1 MKGLKKYNDL
11 DRELRIRYKGMM
23 SRCYNENSCN
33 YKWYGGKG
41 IAVCDEWRN
50 DFLNFRDWALENGY
64 SKELTLDRIDGEK
77 DYCPENCRWIT
88 WERQQNNK
96 SNNHIVIIN
105 GEQYSMSDA
114 SKKLNMNYFALRS
127 HLRRHKNV
135 FNVE

>member
-1 MKGLKKYNDL
+1 MKKYTDL

-23 SRCYNENSCN
+23 SRCYNKNSWN

-41 IAVCDEWRN
+41 ITVCDEWRN

-77 DYCPENCRWIT
+77 DYCPENCRWTT

-105 GEQYSMSDA
+105 GEQYSMADA
-114 SKKLNMNYFALRS
+114 SKKLNINYFALRS

>member
-1 MKGLKKYNDL
+1 MKKYTDL

-23 SRCYNENSCN
+23 SRCYNKNSWN

-41 IAVCDEWRN
+41 ITVCDEWRN

-96 SNNHIVIIN
+96 SNNHIVIVN

-114 SKKLNMNYFALRS
+114 SKKLNVNYFALRS

>member
-1 MKGLKKYNDL
+1 MKGLKKYTDL

-23 SRCYNENSCN
+23 SRCYNKNSWN

-41 IAVCDEWRN
+41 ITVCDEWRN

-77 DYCPENCRWIT
+77 DYCPENCRWTT

-105 GEQYSMSDA
+105 GEQYSMADA
-114 SKKLNMNYFALRS
+114 SKKLNMSYFALRS
-127 HLRRHKNV
+127 HLRRHENV

>member
-1 MKGLKKYNDL
+1 
-11 DRELRIRYKGMM
+11 MM
-23 SRCYNENSCN
+23 SRCYNENSWN

-41 IAVCDEWRN
+41 ITVCDEWRN

-64 SKELTLDRIDGEK
+64 SKELTLDRIDGGK
-77 DYCPENCRWIT
+77 DYCPENCRWTT

-105 GEQYSMSDA
+105 GEQYSMADA
-114 SKKLNMNYFALRS
+114 SKKLNISYFALRS
-127 HLRRHKNV
+127 HLRRHENV

>member
-1 MKGLKKYNDL
+1 MKGLKKYTDL

-23 SRCYNENSCN
+23 SRCYNKNSWN

-41 IAVCDEWRN
+41 ITVCDEWRN

-64 SKELTLDRIDGEK
+64 SKELTLDRIDGGK
-77 DYCPENCRWIT
+77 DYCPENCRWTT

-105 GEQYSMSDA
+105 GEQYSMADA
-114 SKKLNMNYFALRS
+114 SKKLNMSYFALRS
-127 HLRRHKNV
+127 HLRRHENV

>member
-1 MKGLKKYNDL
+1 
-11 DRELRIRYKGMM
+11 MM
-23 SRCYNENSCN
+23 SRCYNKNSWN

-41 IAVCDEWRN
+41 ITVCDEWRN

-64 SKELTLDRIDGEK
+64 SKELTLDRIDGGR
-77 DYCPENCRWIT
+77 DYCPENCRWTT

-105 GEQYSMSDA
+105 GEQYSMADA
-114 SKKLNMNYFALRS
+114 SKKLNMSYFALRS
-127 HLRRHKNV
+127 RLRRHENV

>member
-1 MKGLKKYNDL
+1 MKKYTDL

-23 SRCYNENSCN
+23 SRCHNKNSWN

-41 IAVCDEWRN
+41 ITVCDEWRN

-64 SKELTLDRIDGEK
+64 SKELTLDRIDGGK
-77 DYCPENCRWIT
+77 DYCPENCRWTT

-105 GEQYSMSDA
+105 GEQYSMADA
-114 SKKLNMNYFALRS
+114 SKKLNMSYFALRS
-127 HLRRHKNV
+127 HLRRHENV

>member
-1 MKGLKKYNDL
+1 MKKYTDL

-23 SRCYNENSCN
+23 SRCYNKNSWN

-41 IAVCDEWRN
+41 ITVCDEWRN

-64 SKELTLDRIDGEK
+64 SKELTLDRIDGGK
-77 DYCPENCRWIT
+77 DYCPENCRWTT

-105 GEQYSMSDA
+105 GEQYSMADA
-114 SKKLNMNYFALRS
+114 SKKLNMSYFALRS
-127 HLRRHKNV
+127 HLRRHENV

>member
-1 MKGLKKYNDL
+1 MKKYTDL
-11 DRELRIRYKGMM
+11 DRELRMRYKGMM
-23 SRCYNENSCN
+23 SRCYNKNSWN

-41 IAVCDEWRN
+41 ITVCDEWRN

-64 SKELTLDRIDGEK
+64 SKELTLDRIDGGK
-77 DYCPENCRWIT
+77 DYCPENCRWTT

-105 GEQYSMSDA
+105 GEQYSMADA
-114 SKKLNMNYFALRS
+114 SKKLNMSYFALRS
-127 HLRRHKNV
+127 HLRRHENV

>member
-1 MKGLKKYNDL
+1 MKKYNDL
-11 DRELRIRYKGMM
+11 DREIRIRYKGMM
-23 SRCYNENSCN
+23 SRCYNKNASN

-41 IAVCDEWRN
+41 ITVCDEWSN

-96 SNNHIVIIN
+96 CNNHIVIIN
-105 GEQYSMSDA
+105 GEEYTMSDA
-114 SKKLNMNYFALRS
+114 ARKLNMNYCALRS
-127 HLRRHKNV
+127 HLRRHENV

>member
-1 MKGLKKYNDL
+1 
-11 DRELRIRYKGMM
+11 MM
-23 SRCYNENSCN
+23 SRCYNKNSSN

-41 IAVCDEWRN
+41 ITVCDEWRN

-77 DYCPENCRWIT
+77 GYCPENCRWIT

-96 SNNHIVIIN
+96 CNNHIVIIN
-105 GEQYSMSDA
+105 GEKYTMSDA
-114 SKKLNMNYFALRS
+114 ARKLNMNYCALRS
-127 HLRRHKNV
+127 HLRRHENV